1 MRSRTF
7 REGSVGLILLLGL
20 GVFGLIFVWLNRVS
34 AGRNSYKAIVEFV
47 NAGGMQK
54 GAVVRYR
61 GVKVGR
67 ISDIRPGLNNVEVEI
82 EIGDPNLIIPSDVK
96 VEANQ
101 SGLISESVVDITPKT
116 KLIPSSNFTKPLDKN
131 CNSQVIVCNGSRL
144 KGQIGISLD
153 ELIRT
158 TTDLATLY
166 TNPQFYKN
174 VNKAVENTAVAAESV
189 AQLSRNLNVVSKSL
203 QQQVNGI
210 SETTDTIQQ
219 ATTQL
224 TSSTT
229 KTLDQLS
236 TSTTQTLNQIGKT
249 AGQFSGTAGQFGET
263 AREIRLTASQANK
276 LINNLDTVFVDNRSS
291 LVAALNNITETSNAL
306 RQTVSSLSPTVNRV
320 NQGQLLQNLE
330 TLSANAAQASA
341 NLRDVTNTLNNSN
354 NLLVLQQTLDSA
366 RVTFENTQKI
376 TSDLDELTGDPA
388 FRQNLRQLVNGLSSL
403 VSSTQQ
409 IQQEVRVA
417 TSLDSIKAVVQNSNI
432 ATPPTSTKLPQMKF
446 NIPLDS
452 DRSPI
457 KTSLPTSITF
467 TTDTP
472 STNQQPIVIDEVV
485 PTVIKSDKQP
495 PQPPQLPQP
504 PQPATTSINSPSSQ
518 ENLLNQLRQ
527 YREGGREG
535 VRD

>member
-7 REGSVGLILLLGL
+7 REGSVGLLLLLGV
-20 GVFGLIFVWLNRVS
+20 GVFGLIIIWLNRVN
-34 AGRNSYKAIVEFV
+34 AGRNSYKAIVEFA

-61 GVKVGR
+61 GVKIGR
-67 ISDIRPGLNNVEVEI
+67 ISDIRPGPNNVEVEI
-82 EIGDPNLIIPSDVK
+82 EIGDSNLIIPSDVK

-101 SGLISESVVDITPKT
+101 SGLISESVVDITPKMQ
-116 KLIPSSNFTKPLDKN
+116 LLPSGDFAKPLDKN
-131 CNSQVIVCNGSRL
+131 CNPQVIVCNGSRL

-203 QQQVNGI
+203 QQQINGI
-210 SETTDTIQQ
+210 SETNSTIQQ

-236 TSTTQTLNQIGKT
+236 TSTTQTLNQISKT

-263 AREIRLTASQANK
+263 AREIRLTANQANK
-276 LINNLDTVFVDNRSS
+276 LINNLDTVLVDNRSS
-291 LVAALNNITETSNAL
+291 LVAALNNITETSKAL

-320 NQGQLLQNLE
+320 TQGQLLQNLE

-403 VSSTQQ
+403 VSSTQE
-409 IQQEVRVA
+409 IQQDIRVA
-417 TSLDSIKAVVQNSNI
+417 TTLDSIKAVVHNSKT
-432 ATPPTSTKLPQMKF
+432 ATPPTTTKLPRMTF

-452 DRSPI
+452 DRSPV
-457 KTSLPTSITF
+457 KTALPTSITF
-467 TTDTP
+467 STDTP
-472 STNQQPIVIDEVV
+472 STTQQQIVIDDVV
-485 PTVIKSDKQP
+485 PTVIKSFDKQP
-495 PQPPQLPQP
+495 PQPPQQP
-504 PQPATTSINSPSSQ
+504 KSVTNSINSPSSQ
-518 ENLLNQLRQ
+518 ENLLKQLRQ
-527 YREGGREG
+527 HREARGE
-535 VRD
+535 